1 MTRNNRNC
9 KLPRAV
15 FFLDGFKIRHG
26 VAFKRAGCVYLVRT
40 ENGVLSVFEDDFFSD
55 FSSAQRAANSLL
67 N

>member
-9 KLPRAV
+9 KLPRAI
-15 FFLDGFKIRHG
+15 FFLDTFKIRHG

-40 ENGVLSVFEDDFFSD
+40 ENGVLSVFEDDIFGD